1 MRIES
6 PERKGIPLPD
16 PGSAGGAF
24 PGQCR
29 TRSGALCVGKNQGV
43 LLSHAGNSG
52 TPDGTASEPTYVC
65 PPLVW

>member
-16 PGSAGGAF
+16 PGPAGGAY
-24 PGQCR
+24 PGQGR
-29 TRSGALCVGKNQGV
+29 MRAGALCAGKNQDV

-52 TPDGTASEPTYVC
+52 TPDGTACESTYVC